1 MAPLTT
7 DQIAIVQGTW
17 EIPNSNPLDS
27 GEAILF
33 RFFEKYPANIQK
45 FQSFKNTPLLS
56 LKGTPGFRNHAGKIM
71 KVFDEAI
78 SALDKPN
85 YAEVLQDVWGKIAV
99 SHARRKIT
107 KQSFNELREVI
118 LEVLTAACNLDATQQ
133 AAWSNLMDNVYHI
146 IFTVLDQ
153 SN

>member
-1 MAPLTT
+1 MGVIISYFVPKNRAETTEMAPLTT

-56 LKGTPGFRNHAGKIM
+56 LK
-71 KVFDEAI
+71 VFI
-78 SALDKPN
+78 LN
-85 YAEVLQDVWGKIAV
+85 
-99 SHARRKIT
+99 
-107 KQSFNELREVI
+107 SFICLSFS
-118 LEVLTAACNLDATQQ
+118 Q
-133 AAWSNLMDNVYHI
+133 I
-146 IFTVLDQ
+146 II
-153 SN
+153 